1 MKIKKGNENIDL
13 KIDEITLLSKEEHI
27 KLKDV
32 IPICRGCWWLRSPGD
47 LDFTAAFVYCANGRV
62 NEYGIN
68 VDVEFGVR
76 PALQI
81 RNLSSPNLKIGDKVS
96 LFGRQWTVISDS
108 LVLCDAVIGKT
119 CFRKDYS
126 APDANDYEHSDIKQW
141 LENWAAAQGIQKI
154 PMAV

>member
-1 MKIKKGNENIDL
+1 MKIKKGNENNDL
-13 KIDEITLLSKEEHI
+13 KIDEITLLSKEEYI
-27 KLKDV
+27 KLKNV
-32 IPICRGCWWLRSPGD
+32 IPLCRGNWWLRSQGD
-47 LDFTAAFVYCANGRV
+47 LDFTAAFVHGEYGSV

-126 APDANDYEHSDIKQW
+126 APDANDYEHSDIKKTLDKW
-141 LENWAAAQGIQKI
+141 VSEH
-154 PMAV
+154 